1 MRNFIIAAC
10 LILSGC
16 VSGDCIE
23 DCYLIELRKAD
34 ERLSF
39 KCESTRFHP
48 HCENY

>member
-1 MRNFIIAAC
+1 MRSFTIAAC

-16 VSGDCIE
+16 VSGECIE